1 MIRMA
6 HVTKTYGEIEP
17 ALDDISLEIEK
28 GEFVFLTGASGA
40 GKTTLLKLIFCE
52 ERGEQGELFVN
63 NKNIFKLKEWEIP
76 YLRRT
81 IGFVFQDFKLIHRK
95 TVFDNI
101 ALPMEIVGK
110 SSGKEIKRRVHEVLE
125 MVQLQGH
132 ERKLPDAISAGEQQR
147 VAIARAM
154 VNHPLFLLADEP
166 TGNLDEMLSLEIF
179 NLLKNINTFGTTV
192 VVATHQRHAI
202 SKIPSRMVTLLH
214 GKIVSNGRTE

>member
-1 MIRMA
+1 MIRMT
-6 HVTKTYGEIEP
+6 HVTKSYGEIEP
-17 ALDDISLEIEK
+17 ALDDISLDIEK

-52 ERGEQGELFVN
+52 ERGEGELFVN
-63 NKNIFKLKEWEIP
+63 NKNVFKLKEREIP

-95 TVFDNI
+95 TVYENI
-101 ALPMEIVGK
+101 ALPMEIVGR
-110 SSGKEIKRRVHEVLE
+110 SSGKEIKRRVREVME
-125 MVQLQGH
+125 MMQLLGH

-154 VNHPLFLLADEP
+154 VNHPLLLLADEP
-166 TGNLDEMLSLEIF
+166 TGNLDEMLSLDIL
-179 NLLKNINTFGTTV
+179 NLLKNINTLGTTV

-202 SKIPSRMVTLLH
+202 SKIPSRIITLLH
-214 GKIVSNGRTE
+214 GKITSNGKRA

>member
-1 MIRMA
+1 MIRMT

-52 ERGEQGELFVN
+52 ERGEHGELFVN
-63 NKNIFKLKEWEIP
+63 NKNIFTLKEREIP

-95 TVFDNI
+95 TVFENV

-110 SSGKEIKRRVHEVLE
+110 SSGREIKRRVHEVLE

-192 VVATHQRHAI
+192 VVATHQRNAI